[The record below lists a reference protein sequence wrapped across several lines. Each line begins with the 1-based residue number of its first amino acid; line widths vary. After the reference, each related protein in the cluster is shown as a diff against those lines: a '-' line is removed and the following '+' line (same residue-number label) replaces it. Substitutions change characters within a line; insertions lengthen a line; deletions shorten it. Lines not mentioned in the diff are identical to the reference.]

1 MTTFLMRR
9 IFQGIIFVVLSSLLI
24 YTALVILMPQ
34 GPGARYNSLKQSL
47 RDNGAAPT
55 RPQSQGQPGDP
66 LDTALGKLE
75 KRYKLDKP
83 WPLNFFVWLF
93 DPNDTSEKAY
103 TLQGEL
109 VELKKGIDIQLFG
122 LRLRG
127 SGILTGDFGQS
138 EGFAQGTA
146 ISELFAARWV
156 NTLLL
161 VGAALALAVLIGIPL
176 GIIGALR
183 QRSVVDHVITF
194 LSLGGLSIPAF
205 VLGLL
210 FIMFMAV
217 LPSALHDQNGWGWL
231 PWLPPGGLGEPGSL
245 TSRLIHLILP
255 AFTLAIPLIARISRH
270 TRFAMLDVLGQD
282 FIRTAWAKGLG
293 RRQVVFKHAF
303 RNTLNP
309 IITQIVL
316 LIPAIVSGS
325 VVVEM
330 VFAYEGMGKAFYRAI
345 GGCLANAGPLTSEPP
360 PCPSRGF
367 FPIDY
372 PFALVL
378 LLLLVLIIAVS
389 NVLGDLLHAMAD
401 PRVNYE
407 ARGRQN

>member
-1 MTTFLMRR
+1 MATFFMRR
-9 IFQGIIFVVLSSLLI
+9 IFQGILFVVLSSLLI
-24 YTALVILMPQ
+24 YTALVMLMPQ
-34 GPGARYNSLKQSL
+34 GPAARYNSLKQSMQGSNTSP
-47 RDNGAAPT
+47 D
-55 RPQSQGQPGDP
+55 RPQSQGQPSQP

-109 VELKKGIDIQLFG
+109 VDLKKGIDVQIFG

-138 EGFAQGTA
+138 EGFAEGTA
-146 ISELFAARWV
+146 ISEIFAARWV
-156 NTLLL
+156 NTLTL
-161 VGAALALAVLIGIPL
+161 VGAALALALLIGIPL

-183 QRSVVDHVITF
+183 QRSPVDHVITF

-210 FIMFMAV
+210 LIMFMAV
-217 LPSALHDQNGWGWL
+217 LPISLRDQQGWTWL
-231 PWLPPGGLGEPGSL
+231 PSLPPGGLGEPGNL
-245 TSRLIHLILP
+245 MSRLTHLILP
-255 AFTLAIPLIARISRH
+255 AATLAIPLNARISRY

-282 FIRTAWAKGLG
+282 FIRTAWAKGLSS
-293 RRQVVFKHAF
+293 RQVVFKHAF
-303 RNTLNP
+303 RNALNG

-316 LIPAIVSGS
+316 LIPTLVTGA

-345 GGCLANAGPLTSEPP
+345 GGCLGNAGPLTADPP
-360 PCPSRGF
+360 PCPPRGL

-389 NVLGDLLHAMAD
+389 NVLGDLLHAIAD